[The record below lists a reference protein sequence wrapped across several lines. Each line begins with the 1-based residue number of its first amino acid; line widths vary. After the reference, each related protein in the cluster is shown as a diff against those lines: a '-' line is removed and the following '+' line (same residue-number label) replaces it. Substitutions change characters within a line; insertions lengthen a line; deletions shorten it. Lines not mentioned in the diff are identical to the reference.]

1 MLYNQ
6 KNPHGGDVYSEQI
19 TLDFSSNTNPLGT
32 PPGVVAAIRAAAAQ
46 VRQIGR
52 KRHCRHFVLSERF
65 RAFAETVSQAAKK
78 PRSKTGADS
87 SESMTQ
93 GTRRPCQLIKKE
105 QVPARQEM

>member
-46 VRQIGR
+46 VRQY
-52 KRHCRHFVLSERF
+52 
-65 RAFAETVSQAAKK
+65 
-78 PRSKTGADS
+78 PD
-87 SESMTQ
+87 
-93 GTRRPCQLIKKE
+93 P
-105 QVPARQEM
+105 